1 LARIVNGLPRRRTAH
16 PTSHR
21 STDQICDHSASF
33 FKLNHFFS
41 FGFSVL
47 SGCGGVLG
55 GLWFASQL
63 SRVELR
69 DQVAERADLAGVL
82 NYEF

>member
-1 LARIVNGLPRRRTAH
+1 MNAHNSLRKWRTAH
-16 PTSHR
+16 ATSYR
-21 STDQICDHSASF
+21 STDQTCDHSASF

-55 GLWFASQL
+55 GFDFRPSFRAS
-63 SRVELR
+63 SFGIR
-69 DQVAERADLAGVL
+69 
-82 NYEF
+82 

>member
-1 LARIVNGLPRRRTAH
+1 MPQRFESVVASRPGYASSYRL
-16 PTSHR
+16 
-21 STDQICDHSASF
+21 TDHICDHGASF

-55 GLWFASQL
+55 GFGLRPSLRASSFAI
-63 SRVELR
+63 R
-69 DQVAERADLAGVL
+69 
-82 NYEF
+82 

>member
-1 LARIVNGLPRRRTAH
+1 MGYRTEFGNQGEMWLARAVIGPLTK
-16 PTSHR
+16 
-21 STDQICDHSASF
+21 SATF

-55 GLWFASQL
+55 GFGSRPSFRASSFAI
-63 SRVELR
+63 R
-69 DQVAERADLAGVL
+69 
-82 NYEF
+82 